1 MEHHRL
7 FTIADLK
14 DWIIYGKRKEGL
26 CEEVITTT
34 RAYSFINNPYVSD
47 DMPVISALY
56 VDNELA
62 AYTAAFP
69 EVLVK
74 PKCTTHW
81 FNSLYVAPKYE
92 GKGYGL
98 FVIGSLMECYGNDP
112 VFDLDAVPTS
122 IEILSYLGL
131 LSSTFRQF
139 NFRKKCIYSNSLR
152 GKLALAYDKYY
163 RFVYHRKTIDALKS
177 RIQKA
182 SYSIKYDVFIDEE
195 SYCFIKK
202 HAQNDAFLR
211 TKESLNWMLR
221 FPFVHEAPILSRVKA
236 EQLFSSAKEW
246 QRYYVVK
253 VYEGN
258 VMVGIYVLSNSK
270 TRLFLL
276 QLYYDVIWQDDIMLS
291 IAEHIIKIDNAQFAT
306 TNPKVAD
313 FVKNNKL
320 YTINTKKEIS
330 ICYPKE
336 YETVIDQA
344 IQGGDGDM
352 FLN

>member
-112 VFDLDAVPTS
+112 VFDLDADELGKNFNFSENVQIKTGEYKKEIINYIIKNTSFESSNAYLYTQIEQKLEIINEQINLYDLCTS
-122 IEILSYLGL
+122 ISNWYYEHINMIKQNDQRIKDEIWKLQINIPNKFNQTKRYLLSY
-131 LSSTFRQF
+131 
-139 NFRKKCIYSNSLR
+139 SLQ
-152 GKLALAYDKYY
+152 YDW
-163 RFVYHRKTIDALKS
+163 
-177 RIQKA
+177 
-182 SYSIKYDVFIDEE
+182 E
-195 SYCFIKK
+195 FIKK
-202 HAQNDAFLR
+202 V
-211 TKESLNWMLR
+211 K
-221 FPFVHEAPILSRVKA
+221 ILEKDY
-236 EQLFSSAKEW
+236 KI
-246 QRYYVVK
+246 
-253 VYEGN
+253 N
-258 VMVGIYVLSNSK
+258 
-270 TRLFLL
+270 
-276 QLYYDVIWQDDIMLS
+276 QDDDGMIEENNFDDDLGNNYFGDL
-291 IAEHIIKIDNAQFAT
+291 DNKGQG
-306 TNPKVAD
+306 
-313 FVKNNKL
+313 NNM
-320 YTINTKKEIS
+320 N
-330 ICYPKE
+330 
-336 YETVIDQA
+336 VD
-344 IQGGDGDM
+344 DGFNLKSSYFDC
-352 FLN
+352 